1 MTRVLVVDDQVN
13 VRRSIALVVGQDGH
27 EVLEAGNALE
37 ALRLCDTARPD
48 VVITDVRMGVGSDGV
63 ALLRELRSRH
73 LDIEVVVITGFGTIE
88 DAVEAIKAGAY
99 DYLTKPVDPDRLLIT
114 VRRAA
119 ERRALA
125 GEVRQ
130 LRAHVEGQDRIVAV
144 SAAMQQVLSDVA
156 QLAKSDSTVLV
167 TGESG
172 TGKELVARALHSKSG
187 RSAGRFVPVNCG
199 AIAESLLESE
209 LFGHRKGAFTGAVL
223 EKKGLL
229 EEAHRGVLFLDEIGE
244 MSTAMQV
251 RLLRFLQGG
260 EVRRVGDTTT
270 RTVDVRLVAAT
281 HRSLEQEVAAGRF
294 RQDFYYRINVVG
306 IRIPPLRERIE
317 DIPPLAEYFLQGTA
331 ARLRRRIT
339 GFMPSAIEVLKGYG
353 WPGNARELANAIERA
368 VNLAAGPLLTESDFP
383 ASVTLRPEPQ
393 SNDRPSPGETEER
406 ARLMSALEHCRWN
419 HSRAAETLGMSRTTL
434 WRKMREHHLQA

>member
-1 MTRVLVVDDQVN
+1 MTRILVVDDQLN
-13 VRRSIALVVGQDGH
+13 VRRSIALVVGQDAH
-27 EVLEAGNALE
+27 EVFEAGSAADALSL
-37 ALRLCDTARPD
+37 ADSVRPD
-48 VVITDVRMGVGSDGV
+48 VVITDVRMGVGRDGV
-63 ALLRELRSRH
+63 ALMRELRARH
-73 LDIEVVVITGFGTIE
+73 LDIEVVVITAFGTIE

-125 GEVRQ
+125 REVRQ
-130 LRAHVEGQDRIVAV
+130 LRAHVEGQDRIIAV
-144 SAAMQQVLSDVA
+144 SAAMQQVLATVA
-156 QLAKSDSTVLV
+156 QLAQTDSTVLV

-172 TGKELVARALHSKSG
+172 TGKELVARALYAQST
-187 RSAGRFVPVNCG
+187 RSSGRFVPVNCG
-199 AIAESLLESE
+199 AIAETLLESE
-209 LFGHRKGAFTGAVL
+209 LFGHRKGAFTGAVV

-244 MSTAMQV
+244 MSTSMQV

-260 EVRRVGDTTT
+260 EVRRVGDTAT
-270 RTVDVRLVAAT
+270 RSVDVRLIAAT

-306 IRIPPLRERIE
+306 IEIPPLRERVE
-317 DIPPLAEYFLQGTA
+317 DIPALAEYFLQGTA

-339 GFMPSAIEVLKGYG
+339 GFTPSGIEALVAYT
-353 WPGNARELANAIERA
+353 WPGNARELANAVERA
-368 VNLAAGPLLTESDFP
+368 VNLAAGPLLSESDFP
-383 ASVTLRPEPQ
+383 ASVTVQAEPRPAPEHTADA
-393 SNDRPSPGETEER
+393 SEER
-406 ARLMSALEHCRWN
+406 ARLVAALERCRWN

-434 WRKMREHHLQA
+434 WRKLREHHLQT